1 MNKIVLISPIRDITR
16 IAKKVVQDNNF
27 NVDVIMGDLSE
38 GVKAAKKYEELGCK
52 VFISRGGTYN
62 MIKSAVKSPVVEI
75 KINAYDILRAFRN
88 LISYKGKIGIVGYEN
103 IISGC
108 EIIGELLHLDIEKI
122 IISRETDAFQIIKNA
137 SDDGIKCF
145 VGDSISYKCAKKLGN
160 KSYLIKSGV
169 ESIKDAINEAIRIRI
184 ASKNE
189 EARAKELKTIIDFAH
204 DGIIAVNEE
213 GKISILNSSA
223 KKVFNL
229 KSDDVIGKSARDCI
243 PNMAMDRVLK
253 TGIPELG
260 EIQDVNKNKV
270 AANRIPIIVDGK
282 TEGVVATFQDI
293 TQIQDLEKK
302 IRANLAR
309 KGFTAKYN
317 FNSIIYK
324 SRSIGEC
331 IDIAKKYSS
340 IESPVLILGQSGTGK
355 ELFAQSIH
363 NMSSRRNGPFVAVNC
378 SSFPESLLE
387 SELFGYAEGSFTGA
401 KKGGKAGLFE
411 QAHKGTIFL
420 DEIGDLPFNF
430 QARILRVLQEK
441 EVMRIGDDKVI
452 PIDIRV
458 ISATH
463 KNIFEM
469 IENGEFREDLF
480 YRINVLPLEIPPL
493 NERREDIPVLANFF
507 LKHYSGKFSKLIN
520 NIEKDAMEYLYNYD
534 YRGNVRELR
543 GIVERSAALCSGNTI
558 KIEDVRFK
566 SRYKDQNE
574 LDGTIE
580 YMENKYINKVLKQ
593 CNGNITAAAGVLGIN
608 RSTLWRKINS
618 K

>member
-1 MNKIVLISPIRDITR
+1 MNKIVLISPIKDIAR
-16 IAKKVVQDNNF
+16 IAKKIIQENNY
-27 NVDVIMGDLSE
+27 NVDVVMGDLSE
-38 GVKAAKKYEELGCK
+38 GVIVAEKYEKLGCK

-75 KINAYDILRAFRN
+75 KRNAYDILRAFKDLVN
-88 LISYKGKIGIVGYEN
+88 YKGKIGVVGYEN
-103 IISGC
+103 IINGC
-108 EIIGELLHLDIEKI
+108 ETIGEILHLDFEKRI
-122 IISRETDAFQIIKNA
+122 ITKESGAYDIIKGL
-137 SDDGIKCF
+137 SDNGIKYF
-145 VGDSISYKCAKKLGN
+145 VGDSIGYKCAKKLGN
-160 KSYLIKSGV
+160 RSYLIKSGV
-169 ESIKDAINEAIRIRI
+169 ESIRDAINEAIRIRT
-184 ASKNE
+184 ASENE
-189 EARAKELKTIIDFAH
+189 EARAKELKTIIDFVH
-204 DGIIAVNEE
+204 DGIIATDNK
-213 GKISILNSSA
+213 GKISILNSRA
-223 KKVFNL
+223 EKIFNL

-243 PNMAMDRVLK
+243 PNTALDRVLE

-260 EIQDVNKNKV
+260 EIQDVNKNKI
-270 AANRIPIIVDGK
+270 ATNRIPIIVEGE
-282 TEGVVATFQDI
+282 TEGVVATFQDV

-302 IRANLAR
+302 IRAKLAR

-317 FNSIIYK
+317 FSDIIYK
-324 SRSIGEC
+324 SDSIREC
-331 IDIAKKYSS
+331 IDMAKKYSR

-420 DEIGDLPFNF
+420 DEIGDLPLNF

-463 KNIFEM
+463 KNIFKM

-480 YRINVLPLEIPPL
+480 YRINVLPLEIPSL
-493 NERREDIPVLANFF
+493 NERREDIPELTNFF
-507 LKHYSGKFSKLIN
+507 LKHYSGKFSKFIN
-520 NIEKDAMEYLYNYD
+520 NIEKDAIEYLSNYD
-534 YRGNVRELR
+534 YRGNVRELK
-543 GIVERSAALCSGNTI
+543 GIIERAAALCSGNTL
-558 KIEDVRFK
+558 KIEDIRFE
-566 SRYKDQNE
+566 SRYVNKNK

-580 YMENKYINKVLKQ
+580 HMENEYINKILQQ
-593 CNGNITAAAGVLGIN
+593 CNGNITAAAGILGIN
-608 RSTLWRKINS
+608 RSTLWRKINT

>member
-1 MNKIVLISPIRDITR
+1 MNKIVLISPIKDIAR
-16 IAKKVVQDNNF
+16 IAKNIVKENNY
-27 NVDVIMGDLSE
+27 NVDVVMGDLSE
-38 GVKAAKKYEELGCK
+38 GVIVAKKYEKLGYK

-62 MIKSAVKSPVVEI
+62 MIKSTVKSPVVEI
-75 KINAYDILRAFRN
+75 KRNAYDILRAFKD
-88 LISYKGKIGIVGYEN
+88 LINYKDKIGVVGYEN

-108 EIIGELLHLDIEKI
+108 ETIGEILHLDVEKRI
-122 IISRETDAFQIIKNA
+122 ILKETGAYDIIKDA
-137 SDDGIKCF
+137 SENGIKCF
-145 VGDSISYKCAKKLGN
+145 VGDSIGCKCAKKLG
-160 KSYLIKSGV
+160 KKCYLIKSGN
-169 ESIKDAINEAIRIRI
+169 ESIMDAINEAIRIRI
-184 ASKNE
+184 ASENE

-204 DGIIAVNEE
+204 DGIIATDNE
-213 GKISILNSSA
+213 GKISILNSRA
-223 KKVFNL
+223 EKIFNL
-229 KSDDVIGKSARDCI
+229 KSDDVIGKLARDCI
-243 PNMAMDRVLK
+243 PNTAMDRVLE

-260 EIQDVNKNKV
+260 EIQDVNKNKI
-270 AANRIPIIVDGK
+270 ATNRIPIIVDGK
-282 TEGVVATFQDI
+282 TEGVVATFQDV

-302 IRANLAR
+302 IRAELAR

-317 FNSIIYK
+317 FNDIIYK
-324 SRSIGEC
+324 SDSVREC
-331 IDIAKKYSS
+331 IDIAKKYSK

-363 NMSSRRNGPFVAVNC
+363 NLSSRRNGPFVAVNC

-411 QAHKGTIFL
+411 QAHRGTIFL
-420 DEIGDLPFNF
+420 DEIGDLPLNF

-469 IENGEFREDLF
+469 IKNGEFREDLF

-493 NERREDIPVLANFF
+493 NERHEDIPELANFF
-507 LKHYSGKFSKLIN
+507 LKHYSGKFSKFIN
-520 NIEKDAMEYLYNYD
+520 NIEKDAMEYLSNYD
-534 YRGNVRELR
+534 YRGNVRELK
-543 GIVERSAALCSGNTI
+543 GIIERAAALCSGNTI
-558 KIEDVRFK
+558 KIEDIRFK
-566 SRYKDQNE
+566 SRYMNKNK

-580 YMENKYINKVLKQ
+580 HMENEYINKILQQ
-593 CNGNITAAAGVLGIN
+593 CDGNITAAAGILGIN